1 MRKNG
6 KYLQIADDLAGRIA
20 LRDYYDQLPPLRD
33 LAKEYGV
40 SLRTVQNA
48 VELLCQRTLVISD
61 STRGIRILHHPASK
75 VICVF
80 CNFRKGNSNDELIRT
95 LRECI
100 EADGYEV
107 VFVDVPAKVCTDP
120 SSAFWR
126 YGWADGYISLNGTTD
141 YLIDRCLK
149 SFHMNVLAANR
160 ADRETPVSCVDFDHV
175 LLLRQLVEGLV
186 ARGYRRI
193 ALSFTICSRLIYD
206 DVQAAF
212 DELRRQCHLV
222 EYPQWRPVPERD
234 TDIAIPREAR
244 IAEQF
249 RRLLGGTYKPEA
261 ILCFHKGMRFAK
273 ALVGEYGL
281 ELGTDLQ
288 LLGTGYGDTAAQ
300 GFIPVDFSYAR
311 LAQKLWTTL
320 RQMLQEKNPERVE
333 LELLPPEP
341 IDFSSL
347 PRKSI

>member
-1 MRKNG
+1 
-6 KYLQIADDLAGRIA
+6 DLAGRIA
-20 LRDYYDQLPPLRD
+20 LRNYYDQLPPLRD

-61 STRGIRILHHPASK
+61 STRGIRILRHPANK

-95 LRECI
+95 LRERI

-149 SFHMNVLAANR
+149 SFQMNVLAANR

-175 LLLRQLVEGLV
+175 LLLRQLVGELV
-186 ARGYRRI
+186 RRGYRHI
-193 ALSFTICSRLIYD
+193 ALSFTICSRLICD
-206 DVQAAF
+206 DVLAAF
-212 DELRRQCHLV
+212 AELQREHGLV
-222 EYPQWRPVPERD
+222 EYPQWRVDPVRD
-234 TDIAIPREAR
+234 TDITIPREAR
-244 IAEQF
+244 IADQF
-249 RRLLGGTYKPEA
+249 RRLLGGVNKPEA
-261 ILCFHKGMRFAK
+261 IICYHKGMRFVK

-288 LLGTGYGDTAAQ
+288 LLGTGYGDLPSR
-300 GFIPVDFSYAR
+300 GFIPVDFSYVR
-311 LAQKLWTTL
+311 LAQELWATL
-320 RQMLQEKNPERVE
+320 RQMIQGEESENAALR
-333 LELLPPEP
+333 LLPPEP
-341 IDFSSL
+341 ADFSFL
-347 PRKSI
+347 PSK